1 MVATTNIDGS
11 NPGPNVVTLPDPVQ
25 YPIGNVWKLGVF
37 NLKLSP
43 ALVAANTSAEQAFAA
58 TGIGLQVGDAVNVSK
73 PTAQAGLGIVNERVS
88 ALDTLAITFG
98 NFTAAGIQPTANEVY
113 QVTVLRPLP
122 EWSSGGSVQMDW

>member
-43 ALVAANTSAEQAFAA
+43 ALVAANTSAEQVFAA